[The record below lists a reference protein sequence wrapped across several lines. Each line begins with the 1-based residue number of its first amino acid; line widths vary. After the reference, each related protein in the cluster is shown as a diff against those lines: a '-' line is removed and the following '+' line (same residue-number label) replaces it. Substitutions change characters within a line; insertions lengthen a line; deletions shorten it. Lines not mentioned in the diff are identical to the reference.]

1 MTKFVLNGYELDSKK
16 SEAKAKVLSA
26 LGWSVSISGD
36 TIEVKYSSDAAKV
49 AAILN
54 QVGVQYT
61 GG

>member
-16 SEAKAKVLSA
+16 SEAQAKVTSA
-26 LGWSVSISGD
+26 LGSSISISGN
-36 TIEVKYSSDAAKV
+36 TIEVCYDSDAPKV

-54 QVGVQYT
+54 QIGVQYS